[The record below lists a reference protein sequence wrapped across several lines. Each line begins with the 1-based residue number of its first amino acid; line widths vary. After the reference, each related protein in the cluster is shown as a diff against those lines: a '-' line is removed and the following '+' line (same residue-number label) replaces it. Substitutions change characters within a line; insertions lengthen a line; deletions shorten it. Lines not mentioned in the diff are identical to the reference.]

1 MNASESC
8 GLTSP
13 PAKVCVY
20 MEGGVTIRG
29 AKQKKQ
35 EWLQ

>member
-20 MEGGVTIRG
+20 MEGGVAIRG
-29 AKQKKQ
+29 AEQKRH
-35 EWLQ
+35 ERLQ

>member
-1 MNASESC
+1 MNACESC

-20 MEGGVTIRG
+20 MEGGGTTRG
-29 AKQKKQ
+29 AEQ
-35 EWLQ
+35 ESYHWLG